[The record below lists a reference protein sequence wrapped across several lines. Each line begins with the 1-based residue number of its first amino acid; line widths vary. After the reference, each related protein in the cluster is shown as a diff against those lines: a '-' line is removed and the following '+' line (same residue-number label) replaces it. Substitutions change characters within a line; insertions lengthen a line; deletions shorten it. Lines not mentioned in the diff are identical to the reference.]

1 VSVSGVGL
9 TEPERRVALD
19 EEAREVARAEAQAV
33 LAAVQDDERRSR
45 LADLLAAV
53 DEGAVDGDEAQALGE
68 VLELGLQTGR
78 VRALYGPDGEQ
89 AALKVYRRLPVGREL
104 GDAAK
109 DVNAALRQLEG
120 RIVEKVTVAAVGPG
134 AHTVTISTDGLELS
148 IRLGRKGATLGTV
161 AV

>member
-1 VSVSGVGL
+1 V
-9 TEPERRVALD
+9 LD

-33 LAAVQDDERRSR
+33 LAAVQDEERRGR

-53 DEGAVDGDEAQALGE
+53 DDGAVEGDEAQALGE

-104 GDAAK
+104 GAAAK
-109 DVNAALRQLEG
+109 DVNAALAQLEG
-120 RIVEKVTVAAVGPG
+120 RAIEKVTVSAVGPG
-134 AHTVTISTDGLELS
+134 THTVTITADGLELQVK
-148 IRLGRKGATLGTV
+148 LGRNGATLGTV
-161 AV
+161 GV

>member
-1 VSVSGVGL
+1 LSVV
-9 TEPERRVALD
+9 LD

-33 LAAVQDDERRSR
+33 LAAVQDEERRGR

-53 DEGAVDGDEAQALGE
+53 DEGEVDGDEAQALGE

-104 GDAAK
+104 GAAAK
-109 DVNAALRQLEG
+109 DVNVALTQLAG
-120 RIVEKVTVAAVGPG
+120 RTIEKVSVSAVGPG
-134 AHTVTISTDGLELS
+134 THAVTIAADGLELT
-148 IRLGRKGATLGTV
+148 IKLGRSGATLGTV
-161 AV
+161 GV